1 MNKTKKIKRC
11 NRLLLFTTVAMLA
24 SSIQLEATGSR
35 SILWV
40 WLHILAGLLFTGNA
54 IWHIYLHFGW
64 KSWGGKLRKQKS
76 PVTKWLAFG
85 GLLTLL
91 SALAA
96 SVHWLSAYTH
106 SPLGGVHGKLGFLF
120 LTLAIGH
127 TLKRIRFF
135 KAQKPRKAVSN

>member
-1 MNKTKKIKRC
+1 MKKTEKIKQC
-11 NRLLLFTTVAMLA
+11 NWLLVLTTVIILA

-35 SILWV
+35 NILCV
-40 WLHILAGLLFTGNA
+40 WLHISAGLIFTTNI
-54 IWHIYLHFGW
+54 IWHIHLHFGW
-64 KSWGGKLRKQKS
+64 KSWGTKLRKLKS

-85 GLLTLL
+85 GLLTVV

-96 SVHWLSAYTH
+96 SIHWLSAYTH

-120 LTLAIGH
+120 LALAIGH
-127 TLKRIRFF
+127 TVKRIRFF